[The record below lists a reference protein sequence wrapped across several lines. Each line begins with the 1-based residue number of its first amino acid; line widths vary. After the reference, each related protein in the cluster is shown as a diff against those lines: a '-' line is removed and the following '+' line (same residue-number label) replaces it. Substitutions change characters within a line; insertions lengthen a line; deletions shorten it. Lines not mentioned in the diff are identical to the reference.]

1 MEARRAQAEGRERL
15 VGAGGFRWC
24 GEWQERKESLW
35 GMGAIELGGGLVN
48 LDFAFGGARM
58 QLFLPQ
64 ICTPT
69 KPTVWGDGIKL
80 NFCAAHVPPLRL
92 RGCVCLSPP
101 HLQEHT
107 RAHLLARVS
116 MG

>member
-1 MEARRAQAEGRERL
+1 MGLEGLDGVGNGRRERR
-15 VGAGGFRWC
+15 VYGA
-24 GEWQERKESLW
+24 W
-35 GMGAIELGGGLVN
+35 GQFELGGGLVN